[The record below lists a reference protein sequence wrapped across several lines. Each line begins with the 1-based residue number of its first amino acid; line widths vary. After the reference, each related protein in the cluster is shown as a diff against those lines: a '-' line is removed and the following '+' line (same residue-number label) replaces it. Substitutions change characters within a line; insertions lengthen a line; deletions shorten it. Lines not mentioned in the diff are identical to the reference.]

1 MLKNVDKSLFS
12 ITVIYLLIG
21 CNLGKKDA
29 LIKRTV
35 LYESFSKRNLSENEY
50 TKIYKSAS
58 DSINLWTE
66 RDLKSYLDCKLYDY
80 RIDSLI
86 CVNSDRSKC
95 VMTLLFRVDIESSVG
110 DGLDFFY
117 GVKLHEQW
125 YFFRGPSIHLPRE
138 YYQKDI
144 HTPLSW
150 EKLHELAMTEIFS
163 GYLRRDAA
171 GQWQINDHFFDDI
184 IPKNEPVARGY
195 GECFECNTEEE
206 YVLYRVRKNW
216 RERDTISQ
224 VLAQPPL

>member
-1 MLKNVDKSLFS
+1 MSNLGTKSLIFILALLGCTHS
-12 ITVIYLLIG
+12 KENLKKRKEYIEFAMKEVGTKDYLQVYSSL
-21 CNLGKKDA
+21 N
-29 LIKRTV
+29 
-35 LYESFSKRNLSENEY
+35 
-50 TKIYKSAS
+50 
-58 DSINLWTE
+58 DSIRTWSQNRLGYY
-66 RDLKSYLDCKLYDY
+66 RYLGYSKHYE
-80 RIDSLI
+80 IDSLI
-86 CVNSDRSKC
+86 CFNNEKDKIIGA
-95 VMTLLFRVDIESSVG
+95 LLMQQLLTEGVQDDIKF
-110 DGLDFFY
+110 LY
-117 GVKLHEQW
+117 GVKLNDLWHF
-125 YFFRGPSIHLPRE
+125 YSGPIVVLPRE

-224 VLAQPPL
+224 VLAQPPG

>member
-1 MLKNVDKSLFS
+1 MAMSNRGLSSSFFIFFLISCASDNESIKLYELSKGFSQEKISIKGYWQLYSMGLDTLNNWIDNRLNSVSYLKKGNWRLDSLVCVNKNVDKAVMCF
-12 ITVIYLLIG
+12 YLQGHLQTSSMDD
-21 CNLGKKDA
+21 LHFFY
-29 LIKRTV
+29 V
-35 LYESFSKRNLSENEY
+35 
-50 TKIYKSAS
+50 TKI
-58 DSINLWTE
+58 DN
-66 RDLKSYLDCKLYDY
+66 
-80 RIDSLI
+80 
-86 CVNSDRSKC
+86 
-95 VMTLLFRVDIESSVG
+95 
-110 DGLDFFY
+110 
-117 GVKLHEQW
+117 HW
-125 YFFRGPSIHLPRE
+125 YFFKGPVLYLPRE